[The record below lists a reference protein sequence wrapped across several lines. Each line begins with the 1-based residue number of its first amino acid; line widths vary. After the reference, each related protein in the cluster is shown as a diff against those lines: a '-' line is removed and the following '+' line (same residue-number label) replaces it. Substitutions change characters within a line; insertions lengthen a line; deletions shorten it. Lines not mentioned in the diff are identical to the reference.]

1 MDKELQFAKAL
12 QKVKE
17 LAKLSGNVISKA
29 EIDEQFASLDM
40 DEEQMKLVYEYL
52 EKANIGI
59 DKEIDT
65 DALLTGEDT
74 NYLQFYLEELK
85 ELPVVTEG
93 EKEAVT
99 LSAMA
104 GDETAQV
111 KLIEIMLPEVIDF
124 AKLYA
129 GQGVLLEDLIGE
141 GNVALTMGVTMLGC
155 FENAMEAQ
163 GALGKM
169 IMDAMEELI
178 ASYITEDEVDQKI
191 AERVN
196 GIMEKAKDIYA
207 LCERGFA
214 DKILLSHDGLTFNG
228 FHTNACI
235 REDNP
240 HEPIFSY
247 LIPEM
252 RKIGFNENEIDTFIT
267 QNPKNMLLCR

>member
-17 LAKLSGNVISKA
+17 LAKLSGNKISKA
-29 EIDEQFASLDM
+29 EVDEQFANLQM
-40 DEEQMKLVYEYL
+40 DEEQMQMVYEYL
-52 EKANIGI
+52 EKANIGV

-85 ELPVVTEG
+85 EIPTVTEG

-104 GDETAQV
+104 GEEAAQA
-111 KLIEIMLPEVIDF
+111 KLIEILLPEIVDF

-141 GNVALTMGVTMLGC
+141 GNVALTLGVTMLGC
-155 FENAMEAQ
+155 FENAKEAL

-178 ASYITEDEVDQKI
+178 VSYVAEDDVDQKI

-196 GIMEKAKDIYA
+196 NIADKAKELAEA
-207 LCERGFA
+207 LG
-214 DKILLSHDGLTFNG
+214 
-228 FHTNACI
+228 
-235 REDNP
+235 
-240 HEPIFSY
+240 
-247 LIPEM
+247 
-252 RKIGFNENEIDTFIT
+252 RKVTKDELAEETEIDVEDIAEAIRFSAGQIEYLETD
-267 QNPKNMLLCR
+267 N

>member
-17 LAKLSGNVISKA
+17 LAKLSGNKISKA
-29 EIDEQFASLDM
+29 EVDEQFTNLQM
-40 DEEQMKLVYEYL
+40 DEEQMQMVYEYL
-52 EKANIGI
+52 EKANIGV

-85 ELPVVTEG
+85 EIPTVTEG

-104 GDETAQV
+104 GEEEAQA
-111 KLIEIMLPEVIDF
+111 KLIEILLPEVVDF

-141 GNVALTMGVTMLGC
+141 GNVALTLGVTMLGC
-155 FENAMEAQ
+155 FENAKEAL

-178 ASYITEDEVDQKI
+178 VSYVAEDDVDQKI

-196 GIMEKAKDIYA
+196 NIADKAKELAEA
-207 LCERGFA
+207 LG
-214 DKILLSHDGLTFNG
+214 
-228 FHTNACI
+228 
-235 REDNP
+235 
-240 HEPIFSY
+240 
-247 LIPEM
+247 
-252 RKIGFNENEIDTFIT
+252 RKVTKEELAEETEIDVEDIAEAIRFSAGQIEYLETD
-267 QNPKNMLLCR
+267 N

>member
-178 ASYITEDEVDQKI
+178 ASYVTEDEVDQKI

-196 GIMEKAKDIYA
+196 GIMEKAKELAEALGRKVTKEELAEETGLAMDDIQEA
-207 LCERGFA
+207 
-214 DKILLSHDGLTFNG
+214 
-228 FHTNACI
+228 I
-235 REDNP
+235 R
-240 HEPIFSY
+240 FSAGQIEY
-247 LIPEM
+247 LETE
-252 RKIGFNENEIDTFIT
+252 K
-267 QNPKNMLLCR
+267 

>member
-52 EKANIGI
+52 EKVNIGI

-85 ELPVVTEG
+85 ELPAVTEG

-104 GDETAQV
+104 GDETAQT

-178 ASYITEDEVDQKI
+178 ASYVTEDEVDQKI

-196 GIMEKAKDIYA
+196 GIMEKAKELAEALGRKVTKEELAEETGLAIDDIQEA
-207 LCERGFA
+207 
-214 DKILLSHDGLTFNG
+214 
-228 FHTNACI
+228 I
-235 REDNP
+235 R
-240 HEPIFSY
+240 FSAGQIEY
-247 LIPEM
+247 LETE
-252 RKIGFNENEIDTFIT
+252 K
-267 QNPKNMLLCR
+267 

>member
-1 MDKELQFAKAL
+1 MDKELQFAKVL

-196 GIMEKAKDIYA
+196 GIMEKAKELAEALGRKVTKEELAEETGLAMDDIQEA
-207 LCERGFA
+207 
-214 DKILLSHDGLTFNG
+214 
-228 FHTNACI
+228 I
-235 REDNP
+235 R
-240 HEPIFSY
+240 FSAGQIEY
-247 LIPEM
+247 LETE
-252 RKIGFNENEIDTFIT
+252 K
-267 QNPKNMLLCR
+267 

>member
-85 ELPVVTEG
+85 ELPAVSEG

-104 GDETAQV
+104 GDETAQT

-178 ASYITEDEVDQKI
+178 ASYVTEDEVDQKI

-196 GIMEKAKDIYA
+196 GIMEKAKELAEALGRKVTKEELAEETGLAIDDIQEA
-207 LCERGFA
+207 
-214 DKILLSHDGLTFNG
+214 
-228 FHTNACI
+228 I
-235 REDNP
+235 R
-240 HEPIFSY
+240 FSAGQIEY
-247 LIPEM
+247 LETE
-252 RKIGFNENEIDTFIT
+252 K
-267 QNPKNMLLCR
+267 

>member
-85 ELPVVTEG
+85 ELPAVSEG

-104 GDETAQV
+104 GDETAQT

-196 GIMEKAKDIYA
+196 GIMEKAKELAEALGRKVTKEELAEETGLAMDDIQEA
-207 LCERGFA
+207 
-214 DKILLSHDGLTFNG
+214 
-228 FHTNACI
+228 I
-235 REDNP
+235 R
-240 HEPIFSY
+240 FSAGQIEY
-247 LIPEM
+247 LETE
-252 RKIGFNENEIDTFIT
+252 K
-267 QNPKNMLLCR
+267 

>member
-17 LAKLSGNVISKA
+17 LAKLSGNKISKA
-29 EIDEQFASLDM
+29 EVDEQFANLQM
-40 DEEQMKLVYEYL
+40 DEEQMQMVYEYL
-52 EKANIGI
+52 EKANIGV

-85 ELPVVTEG
+85 EIPTVTEG

-104 GDETAQV
+104 GEEAAQA
-111 KLIEIMLPEVIDF
+111 KLIEILLPEVVDF

-141 GNVALTMGVTMLGC
+141 GNVALTLGVTMLGC
-155 FENAMEAQ
+155 FENAKEAL

-178 ASYITEDEVDQKI
+178 VSYVAEDDVDQKI
-191 AERVN
+191 SERVN
-196 GIMEKAKDIYA
+196 NIADKAKELAEA
-207 LCERGFA
+207 LG
-214 DKILLSHDGLTFNG
+214 
-228 FHTNACI
+228 
-235 REDNP
+235 
-240 HEPIFSY
+240 
-247 LIPEM
+247 
-252 RKIGFNENEIDTFIT
+252 RKVTKEELAEETEIDVEDIAEAIRFSAGQIEYLETD
-267 QNPKNMLLCR
+267 N

>member
-12 QKVKE
+12 QKVKD
-17 LAKLSGNVISKA
+17 LAKLSGNKISKA
-29 EIDEQFASLDM
+29 EVDEQFASLQM
-40 DEEQMKLVYEYL
+40 DDEQMQMVYEYL
-52 EKANIGI
+52 EKANIGV

-85 ELPVVTEG
+85 EIPTVTEG

-104 GDETAQV
+104 GEEAAQA
-111 KLIEIMLPEVIDF
+111 KLIEILLPEIVDF

-141 GNVALTMGVTMLGC
+141 GNVALTLGVTMLGC
-155 FENAMEAQ
+155 FENAKEAL

-178 ASYITEDEVDQKI
+178 VSYVAEDDVDQKI

-196 GIMEKAKDIYA
+196 NIADKAKELAEA
-207 LCERGFA
+207 LG
-214 DKILLSHDGLTFNG
+214 
-228 FHTNACI
+228 
-235 REDNP
+235 
-240 HEPIFSY
+240 
-247 LIPEM
+247 
-252 RKIGFNENEIDTFIT
+252 RKVTKEELAEETEIDVDDIAEAIRFSAGQIEYLETD
-267 QNPKNMLLCR
+267 K

>member
-196 GIMEKAKDIYA
+196 GIMEKAKELAEALGRKVTKEELAEETGLAMDDIQEA
-207 LCERGFA
+207 
-214 DKILLSHDGLTFNG
+214 
-228 FHTNACI
+228 I
-235 REDNP
+235 R
-240 HEPIFSY
+240 FSAGQIEY
-247 LIPEM
+247 LETE
-252 RKIGFNENEIDTFIT
+252 K
-267 QNPKNMLLCR
+267 

>member
-85 ELPVVTEG
+85 ELPAVSEG

-178 ASYITEDEVDQKI
+178 ASYVTEDEVDQKI

-196 GIMEKAKDIYA
+196 GIMEKAKELAEALGRKVTKEELAEETGLAMDDIQEA
-207 LCERGFA
+207 
-214 DKILLSHDGLTFNG
+214 
-228 FHTNACI
+228 I
-235 REDNP
+235 R
-240 HEPIFSY
+240 FSAGQIEY
-247 LIPEM
+247 LETE
-252 RKIGFNENEIDTFIT
+252 K
-267 QNPKNMLLCR
+267 

>member
-17 LAKLSGNVISKA
+17 LAKLSGNKISKA
-29 EIDEQFASLDM
+29 EVDEQFTNLQM
-40 DEEQMKLVYEYL
+40 DEEQMQMVYEYL
-52 EKANIGI
+52 EKANIGV

-65 DALLTGEDT
+65 DALLTGKDT

-85 ELPVVTEG
+85 EIPTVTEG

-104 GDETAQV
+104 GEEEAQA
-111 KLIEIMLPEVIDF
+111 KLIEILLPEVVDF

-141 GNVALTMGVTMLGC
+141 GNVALTLGVTMLGC
-155 FENAMEAQ
+155 FENAKEAL

-178 ASYITEDEVDQKI
+178 VSYVAEDDVDQKI

-196 GIMEKAKDIYA
+196 NIADKAKELAEA
-207 LCERGFA
+207 LG
-214 DKILLSHDGLTFNG
+214 
-228 FHTNACI
+228 
-235 REDNP
+235 
-240 HEPIFSY
+240 
-247 LIPEM
+247 
-252 RKIGFNENEIDTFIT
+252 RKVTKEELAEETEIDVEDIAEAIRFSAGQIEYLETD
-267 QNPKNMLLCR
+267 N

>member
-12 QKVKE
+12 QKVKD

-29 EIDEQFASLDM
+29 EIDEQFAELSM
-40 DEEQMKLVYEYL
+40 NEEQMKMVYEYL

-59 DKEIDT
+59 DKEVDT

-74 NYLQFYLEELK
+74 NYLQFYLEELS
-85 ELPVVTEG
+85 ELPKVSEG

-104 GDETAQV
+104 GDEASQM

-141 GNVALTMGVTMLGC
+141 GNVALTMAVTMLGC
-155 FENAMEAQ
+155 FENANEAL
-163 GALGKM
+163 GAVGKM

-178 ASYITEDEVDQKI
+178 VSYVAEDDVDKKI
-191 AERVN
+191 MERVN
-196 GIMEKAKDIYA
+196 NINEKAKELAEALGRKVTKEELAEETGIDVEDIMEA
-207 LCERGFA
+207 IRF
-214 DKILLSHDGLTFNG
+214 S
-228 FHTNACI
+228 ACQI
-235 REDNP
+235 E
-240 HEPIFSY
+240 Y
-247 LIPEM
+247 LETE
-252 RKIGFNENEIDTFIT
+252 K
-267 QNPKNMLLCR
+267 